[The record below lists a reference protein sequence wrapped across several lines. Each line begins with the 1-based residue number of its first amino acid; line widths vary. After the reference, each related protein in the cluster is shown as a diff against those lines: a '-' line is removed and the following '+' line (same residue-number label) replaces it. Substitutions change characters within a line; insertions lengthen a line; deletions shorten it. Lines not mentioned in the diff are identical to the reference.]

1 VDEEAVKPRGGGRS
15 ARWAAHR
22 AQRRIEL
29 IEAAVNSIREN
40 GAGVSVAAIA
50 ATAGVTKP
58 VLYRHFE
65 DRADLQRAVS
75 ERAAQMLLHRLVP
88 ELINQREP
96 TERIHAIV
104 DAFLAGAE
112 DEPELWRF
120 VVHNPGGDRD
130 ASADV
135 VAHNM
140 AMVAGLISNALVDAL
155 RDRGRDAGGAEAWA
169 YGLAGMVYTAG
180 DWWLQRRTMSRS
192 ALTEYLTSMIW
203 GGLAGLLGESAVVPA
218 RPASGTDAKSGTE
231 AAAGTGGD
239 DPTQNGPDQP
249 LRLVAGLDR
258 EK

>member
-1 VDEEAVKPRGGGRS
+1 MQA
-15 ARWAAHR
+15 
-22 AQRRIEL
+22 
-29 IEAAVNSIREN
+29 IREH
-40 GAGVSVAAIA
+40 GAGVSVAAVA
-50 ATAGVTKP
+50 AAAGVTKP

-75 ERAAQMLLHRLVP
+75 ERAAQMLLQRLVP

-96 TERIHAIV
+96 TERIRAIV

-112 DEPELWRF
+112 EEPELWRF

-140 AMVAGLISNALVDAL
+140 AMVAGMLTSSLVDAL

-180 DWWLQRRTMSRS
+180 DWWLQRRTMSRA

-203 GGLAGLLGESAVVPA
+203 GGLAGLLGESPAVPA
-218 RPASGTDAKSGTE
+218 RQGAGAGKSEPAAD
-231 AAAGTGGD
+231 AAAAEAGQQK
-239 DPTQNGPDQP
+239 DPGQP